1 MVNMTHRDIIDYD
14 VLHSALIHLLK
25 SKTAAPHT
33 GAVGNGDVTIA
44 TIRLRTKFNASTY
57 PVHFLRDILTTEES
71 AELIACHDTI
81 SNEDMFTEHRLL
93 QRIRTFQ
100 YDGIVV
106 RSVNFRVAD
115 CKILAAVD
123 VNAVAIGVDGYIIN
137 CSDITPSGDNGKV
150 PSSIDGD
157 VADGDVTTEF
167 QGNRLVTS
175 ANRSSL
181 HVAGIFRIV
190 LRQSFTIYQ
199 SSPCDADVLLALCP
213 YQRVVKI
220 SVPSILIF
228 WKSAKRLTLVVDL
241 HLSWSSQ
248 NLGTSHQV
256 QVHIAFQTNAST
268 EISTRG

>member
-33 GAVGNGDVTIA
+33 GAVGNGDVAIA

-71 AELIACHDTI
+71 AELIACHNTI
-81 SNEDMFTEHRLL
+81 SNEDMFAEHRLL
-93 QRIRTFQ
+93 QRIRTLQ
-100 YDGIVV
+100 HNSIVV
-106 RSVNFRVAD
+106 RSVNFRVAN
-115 CKILAAVD
+115 CKILAAID
-123 VNAVAIGVDGYIIN
+123 VNAIAISIDDHIVDGADVAT
-137 CSDITPSGDNGKV
+137 CGDDGEM
-150 PSSIDGD
+150 SASIDGD

-167 QGNRLVTS
+167 QGNRLIAS
-175 ANRSSL
+175 AYRTAL
-181 HVAGIFRIV
+181 HIASRLRIV

-199 SSPCDADVLLALCP
+199 SSPCDADVLLALSP
-213 YQRVVKI
+213 DQGIVEI
-220 SVPSILIF
+220 GVPSILIF
-228 WKSAKRLTLVVDL
+228 WKSAKRFTLVVDL
-241 HLSWSSQ
+241 HLSGSSK